1 MAAEVKTA
9 GAAERTVKPN
19 KKKLKVSS
27 VLITLLIAVIVIIEI
42 YPIFWMLTASLKQQ
56 YEWAKYPAYMLNRG
70 FYWQNYVDAWNRGHM
85 SIYFRNSLIYTL
97 ISLVFIVYFSATV
110 GFCVTKMQWKWR
122 ERVKQFFELGI
133 MVPVATALI
142 PLFQIF
148 QKTKLYNTPYCLI
161 LTYTAFGLSLSIYL
175 ITGYLRSFPDE
186 IMEAAVI
193 DGCDIYRMLQYVVLP
208 LMKNAIVTVLVL
220 QFFFKWNDLLFS
232 MTFISDTNL
241 KTVQTGLLY
250 FSDEFGSKNWGA
262 IFASVSMSILPML
275 VLYTILNKT
284 IIEGMTAGAVKG

>member
-1 MAAEVKTA
+1 MKT
-9 GAAERTVKPN
+9 
-19 KKKLKVSS
+19 KKKKIGVGRVIQIIII
-27 VLITLLIAVIVIIEI
+27 VLICAIDI
-42 YPIFWMLTASLKQQ
+42 YPIFWMLTASLKQS
-56 YEWAKYPAYMLNRG
+56 YEWSAKPAFALPDG

-85 SIYFRNSLIYTL
+85 NIFFKNSLIDTL
-97 ISLVFIVYFSATV
+97 VSLIFIVIFSCTV
-110 GFCVTKMQWKWR
+110 GFALTKMRWKGR
-122 ERVKQFFELGI
+122 KFFDKYFQLGI

-148 QKTKLYNTPYCLI
+148 NRSNLYNTSTSLI
-161 LTYTAFGLSLSIYL
+161 ISYIAFGLSLSIYL
-175 ITGYLRSFPDE
+175 VTGYLRSFPDE

-193 DGCDIYRMLQYVVLP
+193 DGCGIYKLMFYVVGP

-232 MTFISDTNL
+232 MTFVSDTKL
-241 KTVQTGLLY
+241 KTIQTGLLY

-262 IFASVSMSILPML
+262 IFASISMSIIPML
-275 VLYTILNKT
+275 ILYIVLNKT